1 MATEAQINANRA
13 NAQQSTGPISAERK
27 AASCRNN
34 TRWGFRGQF
43 AVLSSESQE
52 EFDTLLESL
61 RADHQPESV
70 AEDLVVLKMAQHFW
84 LSQRAQKLC
93 DLTLETET
101 TNPEKLFP
109 LWLRYQVTND
119 RGFHKCLDQLLRIR
133 SQRTKEAIGFERQ
146 KERSRAR
153 EQAET
158 RAEARAEALQ
168 ARESQRAER
177 AQQRAEA
184 HRNREEERVQ
194 LHTLAVGL
202 AEARLTHQNFLNW
215 KLIRGLDRLEQTENT
230 AKAA

>member
-13 NAQQSTGPISAERK
+13 NAQQSTGPTSAEGK

-52 EFDTLLESL
+52 EFDTLLERL

-70 AEDLVVLKMAQHFW
+70 AEDLLVLKMAQHFW

-93 DLTLETET
+93 DLTFETET
-101 TNPEKLFP
+101 SNPEKLLS

-119 RGFHKCLDQLLRIR
+119 RGFHKCLDQLLKIR
-133 SQRTKEAIGFERQ
+133 SQRIEEAIGFERQ

-153 EQAET
+153 EQAG
-158 RAEARAEALQ
+158 ARAQARTEAFQ
-168 ARESQRAER
+168 ARESQRAQR
-177 AQQRAEA
+177 AQQRAE
-184 HRNREEERVQ
+184 
-194 LHTLAVGL
+194 LHTLAVGF
-202 AEARLTHQNFLNW
+202 AEAKLTHQNFLNW
-215 KLIRGLDRLEQTENT
+215 KLIPSLDRLEQTENA